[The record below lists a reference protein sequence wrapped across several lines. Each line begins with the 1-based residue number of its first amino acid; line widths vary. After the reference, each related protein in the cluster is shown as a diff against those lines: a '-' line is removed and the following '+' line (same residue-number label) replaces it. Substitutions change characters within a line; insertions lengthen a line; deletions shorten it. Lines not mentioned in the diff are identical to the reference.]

1 MLIGEIGIK
10 GDVRRMIEDI
20 VKAYN
25 KYQSK
30 VKNAPQDFI
39 DCVLVLNPESY
50 MILIQECR
58 DKMFFN
64 LYTDVERLEIF
75 GEDVPIIVDE
85 QLSENVK
92 FLIISRAEYER
103 QEQEKLYKRIEEMF
117 RRTEDG
123 IR

>member
-1 MLIGEIGIK
+1 
-10 GDVRRMIEDI
+10 MIEDI

-92 FLIISRAEYER
+92 FLILSRAEYER